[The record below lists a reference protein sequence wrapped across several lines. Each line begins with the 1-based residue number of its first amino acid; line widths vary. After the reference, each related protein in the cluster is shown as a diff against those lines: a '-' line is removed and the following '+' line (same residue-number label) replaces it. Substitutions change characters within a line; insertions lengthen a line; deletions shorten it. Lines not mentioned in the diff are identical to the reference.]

1 MLSPVLSLIKIVDY
15 IGYYGP
21 VILFATTFYCLL
33 QRTPYLIAFTGGSV
47 INTFTNE
54 VLKNIFREPRPPNQI
69 AFMDDENL
77 TGTHFYGLPSGHA
90 QASAFA
96 LVFLLLAN
104 GPQAVLYFMTGIF
117 IITLYQRWKYHRH
130 SIKQLAAG
138 SIFGAAMAWIIHY
151 FTQYALY
158 GYKHQWSLI

>member
-1 MLSPVLSLIKIVDY
+1 MTSVIRVVDY

-33 QRTPYLIAFTGGSV
+33 NRIPYLIAFTGGS
-47 INTFTNE
+47 ILNTFANE
-54 VLKNIFREPRPPNQI
+54 VLKNTFREPRPPNQI
-69 AFMDDENL
+69 AFIDDKNL

-96 LVFLLLAN
+96 IAFLILVN
-104 GPQAVLYFMTGIF
+104 GPETLLYFMTCIF
-117 IITLYQRWKYHRH
+117 ITTLYQRWKYHRH

-138 SIFGAAMAWIIHY
+138 SLIGALMAWIIV
-151 FTQYALY
+151 FMTQYYLY
-158 GYKHQWSLI
+158 GYKHHWSLI

>member
-1 MLSPVLSLIKIVDY
+1 MSSLIKIVDY

-21 VILFATTFYCLL
+21 VILFASTFYCLL
-33 QRTPYLIAFTGGSV
+33 KRTPYLIAFTGGSV
-47 INTFTNE
+47 INTFANE
-54 VLKNIFREPRPPNQI
+54 ILKNTFREPRPPNQI
-69 AFMDDENL
+69 PFIDEDNL

-96 LVFLLLAN
+96 IAFLILAN
-104 GPQAVLYFMTGIF
+104 GPQTVVYFMTGIF

-138 SIFGAAMAWIIHY
+138 SIIGALIAWIINY

-158 GYKHQWSLI
+158 GYKHKSHII